1 LLPFPNPHEFVHK
14 EGVRKD
20 EFIKKLHERIKTQIH
35 KKTEKYIRHNNKGE
49 KEIVLRRETRF
60 GFT

>member
-1 LLPFPNPHEFVHK
+1 VHK